1 MVKILVIDD
10 EESIRNMMKMV
21 LEADGYV
28 VLTAED
34 GAYGL
39 EVYKKHAPEI
49 VLLDVRMPD
58 MDGVEVLERIRAIEP
73 DSEVII
79 VTGHGDMELAVK
91 CLRRDASNFLTKP
104 VSDEVLTHAVKR
116 SLERLA
122 MKQRIKAYTTNLET
136 LIQEANIELEK
147 AYRFRENLIEN
158 SPDAIV
164 SVLKGGEIV
173 IFNSAAERL
182 LGYTKR
188 EIVGKMNI
196 VDLYVPGE
204 AKEVM
209 KDLRSNEFGGPGI
222 VQKREMHL
230 LDKFGN
236 AIPVNLSASILY
248 EDGRE
253 AGSVGIFTDL
263 RKTKELEQQLRGELE
278 FRENLIENS
287 PDAIISVRNNGEIS
301 VWNSA
306 AERLLGYKKE
316 EVVGKVNIVDLYRP
330 AEAQKIDDD
339 MRSNNYG
346 GPGLLQKREITVL
359 DKSGNGIPV
368 YLSAAMLYRDGEEAG
383 SVGFL
388 TDLRERKVL
397 EKQLVY
403 TLLLRDNLI
412 ENSPS
417 ATIYIRKGGM
427 ISIFNSAAEK
437 LLGYKKEEVLGKMSV
452 EAFYPREVAEQIMR
466 ELRSDEFGGPGILE
480 RREMYLRDKFGNE
493 IPVCLYAAIVYEDG
507 KEAGSV
513 GIVTDQREL
522 KELERALMRSEKLS
536 SLGKLSAGI
545 AHEINQP
552 LTGVLTFASLLHKKF
567 RDDDPT
573 RKDLEII
580 VRETKRIRG
589 IVQRVLDFARETPLM
604 KKAQHIHQ
612 IVDQTLR
619 IVEHQ
624 ERFFSVTI
632 RREYDLELP
641 EVVIDPSQMEQV
653 FLNIILNAA
662 DAMNGAGTLTVR
674 TRSEHKWVVVDLED
688 TGRGMPDEILDRIFD
703 PFFTTKDSSEGSGMG
718 LGLALTYGI
727 VKNHDGDIQV
737 KSRLGR
743 GTTFT
748 IMLPRPTSGEKKP
761 VAL

>member
-1 MVKILVIDD
+1 MAKILVIDD
-10 EESIRNMMKMV
+10 EESIRNMLKMV

-28 VLTAED
+28 VFTAED
-34 GAYGL
+34 GPHGL
-39 EVYKKHAPEI
+39 EVFKKHSPEI
-49 VLLDVRMPD
+49 VLLDVRMPG
-58 MDGVEVLERIRAIEP
+58 MDGVEVLRRIRAVEP
-73 DSEVII
+73 DAEVII
-79 VTGHGDMELAVK
+79 VTGHGDMEMAVE
-91 CLRRDASNFLTKP
+91 CLRKDASNFLTKP
-104 VSDEVLTHAVKR
+104 VSDEVLTHALKR

-122 MKQRIKAYTTNLET
+122 MKQKIKAYTTNLET
-136 LIQEANIELEK
+136 LVREANVELEK

-164 SVLKGGEIV
+164 SVRKGGEIL

-209 KDLRSNEFGGPGI
+209 KDLRSDDFGDRGI

-230 LDKFGN
+230 LDKDGN
-236 AIPVNLSASILY
+236 QIPVNLSAAILY
-248 EDGRE
+248 EGGRE

-263 RKTKELEQQLRGELE
+263 RKTKELERQLRSELE
-278 FRENLIENS
+278 FRENLIESS
-287 PDAIISVRNNGEIS
+287 PDAIISVRNDGEIAL
-301 VWNSA
+301 WNSA
-306 AERLLGYKKE
+306 AKRLLGYKKE
-316 EVVGKVNIVDLYRP
+316 DVIGKVKIASLYRP
-330 AEAQKIDDD
+330 EEAKRIMED

-346 GPGLLQKREITVL
+346 GPGLIQKREMTVL
-359 DKSGNGIPV
+359 DKWGNEIPV
-368 YLSAAMLYRDGEEAG
+368 YLSAAILYQDGEEAG

-397 EKQLVY
+397 EKQLVN
-403 TLLLRDNLI
+403 TLLLKDNLI

-417 ATIYIRKGGM
+417 ATIFIRKGGM

-437 LLGYKKEEVLGKMSV
+437 LLGYKKEEVIGKMSV
-452 EAFYPREVAEQIMR
+452 EAFYPREVAKQVMK
-466 ELRSDEFGGPGILE
+466 ELRSDEYGGPGILE
-480 RREMYLRDKFGNE
+480 RREMSLKDKFGNE
-493 IPVCLYAAIVYEDG
+493 IPVYLYAAIVYEDG

-513 GIVTDQREL
+513 GIVTDQRER

-552 LTGVLTFASLLHKKF
+552 LTGVLTFASLLQKKYK
-567 RDDDPT
+567 DDDPT

-589 IVQRVLDFARETPLM
+589 IVQRVLDFARETPLK
-604 KKAQHIHQ
+604 KKALQIQQ
-612 IVDQTLR
+612 IVDQTLG

-624 ERFFSVTI
+624 ERFFGVTI
-632 RREYDLELP
+632 KKEYDLKVP

-662 DAMNGAGTLTVR
+662 DAMNGSGTLTVR
-674 TRSEHKWVVVDLED
+674 TRADQKWVMVDLED
-688 TGRGMPDEILDRIFD
+688 TGRGMPEEIIDKIFD
-703 PFFTTKDSSEGSGMG
+703 PFFTTKDSTEGSGMG
-718 LGLALTYGI
+718 LGLALSYGI
-727 VKNHDGDIQV
+727 VKNHDGDIRV
-737 KSRLGR
+737 KSKVGK

-748 IMLPRPTSGEKKP
+748 ITLPLTKPGEKKP
-761 VAL
+761 AAP

>member
-1 MVKILVIDD
+1 MAKILVIDD
-10 EESIRNMMKMV
+10 EESIRNMMKMA

-28 VLTAED
+28 VFTAED
-34 GAYGL
+34 GLNGL

-49 VLLDVRMPD
+49 VLLDVRMPG
-58 MDGVEVLERIRAIEP
+58 MDGVEVLERIRAIDP

-79 VTGHGDMELAVK
+79 VTGHGDMELAVN

-104 VSDEVLTHAVKR
+104 VSDDVLTHALKR

-122 MKQRIKAYTTNLET
+122 MKQKIKTYTTNLEI
-136 LIQEANIELEK
+136 LVREANVELEN

-164 SVLKGGEIV
+164 SVRKNGEIL

-188 EIVGKMNI
+188 EIIGKMNI

-209 KDLRSNEFGGPGI
+209 KDLRSKEFGGSGI

-236 AIPVNLSASILY
+236 AIPVHLSAAMLY
-248 EDGRE
+248 EGGRE
-253 AGSVGIFTDL
+253 AGTVGIFTDL
-263 RKTKELEQQLRGELE
+263 RKTQELERKLRSELE

-287 PDAIISVRNNGEIS
+287 PDAIISVLNNGEIS
-301 VWNSA
+301 LWNTA
-306 AERLLGYKKE
+306 AERLLGYKKD
-316 EVVGKVNIVDLYRP
+316 EVVGKVNIAELYRP
-330 AEAQKIDDD
+330 AEAQRIMED

-346 GPGLLQKREITVL
+346 GPGLLQKREMTVL
-359 DKSGNGIPV
+359 DKWGSEIPV
-368 YLSAAMLYRDGEEAG
+368 YLSAAMLYHDGEEAG

-388 TDLRERKVL
+388 TDLTERKVL
-397 EKQLVY
+397 EKKLLN

-417 ATIYIRKGGM
+417 ATVYIRRGGV
-427 ISIFNSAAEK
+427 IAIFNSAAEK
-437 LLGYKKEEVLGKMSV
+437 LLGYKKEEVIGKMGV
-452 EAFYPREVAEQIMR
+452 EAFYPLNVAKQIMK
-466 ELRSDEFGGPGILE
+466 ELRSDEYGGPGILE
-480 RREMYLRDKFGNE
+480 RKEMMLRDKSGNS
-493 IPVCLYAAIVYEDG
+493 IPVYLYAAIVYEDG

-513 GIVTDQREL
+513 GIVTDQRER

-552 LTGVLTFASLLHKKF
+552 LTGVLTFASLLMKKF
-567 RDDDPT
+567 KDDDAT
-573 RKDLEII
+573 RKDLEIV

-589 IVQRVLDFARETPLM
+589 IVQRVLDFARETPLR
-604 KKAQHIHQ
+604 KKALQIHPV
-612 IVDQTLR
+612 VDQTLG

-624 ERFFSVTI
+624 ERFFGVTI
-632 RREYDLELP
+632 KREYDPTVP

-674 TRSEHKWVVVDLED
+674 TRSEKNWVIVDFED
-688 TGRGMPDEILDRIFD
+688 TGRGMSEEILDKIFD
-703 PFFTTKDSSEGSGMG
+703 PFFTTKDSTEGSGMG

-737 KSRLGR
+737 KSIIGK
-743 GTTFT
+743 GTTFR
-748 IMLPRPTSGEKKP
+748 IMLPLQRPGEKKP
-761 VAL
+761 PAV

>member
-1 MVKILVIDD
+1 MAKILIIDD
-10 EESIRNMMKMV
+10 EESIRNMMKMA
-21 LEADGYV
+21 LDAYGYV
-28 VLTAED
+28 VLIAED
-34 GAYGL
+34 GSKGL
-39 EVYKKHAPEI
+39 EVYKEHSPEI

-58 MDGVEVLERIRAIEP
+58 MEGVEVLERIRAIDP

-79 VTGHGDMELAVK
+79 ITGHGDMELAAK

-104 VSDEVLTHAVKR
+104 VSDEVLTHALKR

-122 MKQRIKAYTTNLET
+122 MKQKIKAHTTNIEILVR
-136 LIQEANIELEK
+136 EANVELEK

-164 SVLKGGEIV
+164 SVSKEGEIL

-196 VDLYVPGE
+196 ADICAPGE
-204 AKEVM
+204 AKEAM

-222 VQKREMHL
+222 VQNRPMHL
-230 LDKFGN
+230 LDKSGN
-236 AIPVNLSASILY
+236 AIPVHFSAAILY
-248 EDGRE
+248 EGGRE

-263 RKTKELEQQLRGELE
+263 RKTQELERQLRSELE

-287 PDAIISVRNNGEIS
+287 PDAIIFIRNSGEIALC
-301 VWNSA
+301 NTSA
-306 AERLLGYKKE
+306 EKLLGYKKE
-316 EVVGKVNIVDLYRP
+316 DVVGKLNIAELYRP
-330 AEAQKIDDD
+330 AEAQRIMED

-346 GPGLLQKREITVL
+346 GPGLLQKREMTVL
-359 DKSGNGIPV
+359 DKWGNAIPV
-368 YLSAAMLYRDGEEAG
+368 YLSAAILYQQGEEAG
-383 SVGFL
+383 TVGFL

-397 EKQLVY
+397 EKQLLN

-417 ATIYIRKGGM
+417 PTIYISKGGM

-437 LLGYKKEEVLGKMSV
+437 LLGYKKEEVIGKMSV
-452 EAFYPREVAEQIMR
+452 EAFYPLSVAKQIMK

-480 RREMYLRDKFGNE
+480 RREMRLTDKSGNG
-493 IPVCLYAAIVYEDG
+493 IPVYLYAAIVYEDG

-513 GIVTDQREL
+513 GIVTDQRERR
-522 KELERALMRSEKLS
+522 ELERALMRSEKLS

-552 LTGVLTFASLLHKKF
+552 LTGVLTFASLLMKKF
-567 RDDDPT
+567 KNDEAT
-573 RKDLEII
+573 RKDLEIV

-589 IVQRVLDFARETPLM
+589 IVQRVLDFGRETPLK
-604 KKAQHIHQ
+604 KKAMQ
-612 IVDQTLR
+612 IQQVVDQTLV

-624 ERFFSVTI
+624 QRFFGVTI
-632 RREYDLELP
+632 KREYDPALP
-641 EVVIDPSQMEQV
+641 EVVVDQSQMEQV

-674 TRSEHKWVVVDLED
+674 TRRDKNSVLVDFED
-688 TGRGMPDEILDRIFD
+688 TGRGMSEEILDKIFD
-703 PFFTTKDSSEGSGMG
+703 PFFTTKESTEGSGMG
-718 LGLALTYGI
+718 LGLAVTYGI
-727 VKNHDGDIQV
+727 VKNHDGDIRV
-737 KSRLGR
+737 KSIVGK

-748 IMLPRPTSGEKKP
+748 IMLPLPKP
-761 VAL
+761 EAKSPFTE